1 MKRLVIGM
9 VLAFVLI
16 LPAHSGL
23 AQGADPGAVV
33 DAYTAAINTGNVDAA
48 IAFVADNA
56 VYNRPGGQFV
66 GKDQVRGFI
75 EGLVERQAQIEL
87 LGSREVYGEYVRWSS
102 HVTFGNPGSGPTDSR
117 NNSQSIV
124 HQGRIVFHMATP
136 AQ

>member
-16 LPAHSGL
+16 LPAHSVL

-102 HVTFGNPGSGPTDSR
+102 HVTCAP
-117 NNSQSIV
+117 
-124 HQGRIVFHMATP
+124 
-136 AQ
+136 